1 MKNCKNI
8 RLMFIKG
15 PLVILTITKGL
26 LPKTILSKKTV
37 SRFLSQKK
45 VVEKVL
51 FSFIFLNTQ
60 TLAFLFL
67 SLRPWEHN
75 LEYTNIYTQIR
86 ELHYLK
92 AEKHLRR
99 SLKGV
104 TLFES
109 RRASANL
116 FAAARLTPEN
126 EYVPEPPSFRPR
138 SNQWSYPSPAYSC
151 PVITVKNRANQK

>member
-26 LPKTILSKKTV
+26 LPKTILSKKTI

-51 FSFIFLNTQ
+51 FSFIFWIPKHLPFYFITSPLRTQ
-60 TLAFLFL
+60 SRIYQYL
-67 SLRPWEHN
+67 
-75 LEYTNIYTQIR
+75 YTNSR
-86 ELHYLK
+86 
-92 AEKHLRR
+92 
-99 SLKGV
+99 V

-109 RRASANL
+109 RKASETKFERSYVIWKQKSIRKLIRSRKTN
-116 FAAARLTPEN
+116 PEN

-138 SNQWSYPSPAYSC
+138 SNQWSYPSPAWWSRHRL
-151 PVITVKNRANQK
+151 V